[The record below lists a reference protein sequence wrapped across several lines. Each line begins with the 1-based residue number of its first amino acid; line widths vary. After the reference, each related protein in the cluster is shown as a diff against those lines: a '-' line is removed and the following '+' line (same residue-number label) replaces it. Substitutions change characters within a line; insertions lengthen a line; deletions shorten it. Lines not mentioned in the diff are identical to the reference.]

1 MMRVAII
8 DDEPLARSGVR
19 ARLEERRGIEVVAD
33 FADGLAA
40 LEGIPLCRPDLVLI
54 DIEMPGMD
62 GLKVLSTL
70 KPEERPM
77 AILLTAYDQFAL
89 QAFSL
94 DVIDYLLKPIDDD
107 RFDEALERAHR
118 ALPYRRPSP
127 AGVPKETFTQ
137 MFTVR
142 VGARQV
148 FVRTV
153 DISWIEADGDYAV
166 LHAAGKRFMVR
177 ESLQRLSSQLDPAE
191 FVRVHRSAIVR
202 ISQLSEMRC
211 LSNQDALLRLQD
223 GTPLRASRT
232 YIRQLR
238 ALLDK
243 PPTYS

>member
-1 MMRVAII
+1 
-8 DDEPLARSGVR
+8 
-19 ARLEERRGIEVVAD
+19 
-33 FADGLAA
+33 
-40 LEGIPLCRPDLVLI
+40 
-54 DIEMPGMD
+54 MD

-89 QAFSL
+89 QAFTL
-94 DVIDYLLKPIDDD
+94 DVVDYLLKPIDDD
-107 RFDEALERAHR
+107 RFDEALERAYR
-118 ALPYRRPSP
+118 ALPYRRSAP
-127 AGVPKETFTQ
+127 AGVPKESFTQ

-142 VGARQV
+142 VGSRQV

-177 ESLQRLSSQLDPAE
+177 ESLQRLASQLDPAE

-202 ISQLSEMRC
+202 ISQLSEMRS

-232 YIRQLR
+232 YIKQLR

-243 PPTYS
+243 PATYS

>member
-1 MMRVAII
+1 MRVAVI

-19 ARLEERRGIEVVAD
+19 ARLAQRPGIEVVSE
-33 FADGLAA
+33 FADGPSA
-40 LEGIPLCRPDLVLI
+40 LEGIPEHRPDLVLI
-54 DIEMPGMD
+54 DVEMPGMD
-62 GLKVLSTL
+62 GLKVLSSL
-70 KPEERPM
+70 KPDERPM

-89 QAFSL
+89 QAFAL
-94 DVIDYLLKPIDDD
+94 DVVDYLLKPIDDD
-107 RFDEALERAHR
+107 RYDEALERAQR
-118 ALPYRRPSP
+118 ALPYRRPAP
-127 AGVPKETFTQ
+127 AAAAKEAYTQ

-153 DISWIEADGDYAV
+153 DISWIEADGDYVV

-177 ESLQRLSSQLDPAE
+177 ESLQRLASQLDPAE

>member
-19 ARLEERRGIEVVAD
+19 ARLAERRGIEVVAD
-33 FADGLAA
+33 FADGPSA

-89 QAFSL
+89 QAFTL
-94 DVIDYLLKPIDDD
+94 DVVDYLLKPIDDD

-118 ALPYRRPSP
+118 ALPYRRPGP
-127 AGVPKETFTQ
+127 AGVPKESFTQ

-142 VGARQV
+142 VGAKQV

-177 ESLQRLSSQLDPAE
+177 ESLQRLSNQLDPAE

-232 YIRQLR
+232 YIKQLR

>member
-1 MMRVAII
+1 MRVAVI

-19 ARLEERRGIEVVAD
+19 ARLAERTGIEVVAD

-62 GLKVLSTL
+62 GLKVLSSL

-77 AILLTAYDQFAL
+77 AILLTAYNQFAL
-89 QAFSL
+89 QAFAL
-94 DVIDYLLKPIDDD
+94 DVVDYLLKPIDDD
-107 RFDEALERAHR
+107 RFDEALERAQR
-118 ALPYRRPSP
+118 ALPYRRL
-127 AGVPKETFTQ
+127 AAVNGAKEAYTEI
-137 MFTVR
+137 FTVR
-142 VGARQV
+142 VGSRQV
-148 FVRTV
+148 FVRTA
-153 DISWIEADGDYAV
+153 DISWIEADGDYAI

-177 ESLQRLSSQLDPAE
+177 ESLQRLSTQLDPAE
-191 FVRVHRSAIVR
+191 FVRVHRSTIVR
-202 ISQLSEMRC
+202 ISELSEMRS

-243 PPTYS
+243 PPTCS

>member
-1 MMRVAII
+1 MRVAVI

-19 ARLEERRGIEVVAD
+19 ARLAERAGIEVVAD

-62 GLKVLSTL
+62 GLKVLSSL

-77 AILLTAYDQFAL
+77 AILLTAYNQFAL
-89 QAFSL
+89 QAFTL
-94 DVIDYLLKPIDDD
+94 DVVDYLLKPIDDD
-107 RFDEALERAHR
+107 RFDEALERAQR
-118 ALPYRRPSP
+118 ALPYRRLT
-127 AGVPKETFTQ
+127 AVNRTKETYTEI
-137 MFTVR
+137 FTVR
-142 VGARQV
+142 VGSRQV
-148 FVRTV
+148 FVRTA
-153 DISWIEADGDYAV
+153 DISWIEADGDYAI

-177 ESLQRLSSQLDPAE
+177 ESLQRLSTQLDPAE
-191 FVRVHRSAIVR
+191 FVRVHRSTIVR
-202 ISQLSEMRC
+202 ISELSEMRS

-243 PPTYS
+243 PPTCS